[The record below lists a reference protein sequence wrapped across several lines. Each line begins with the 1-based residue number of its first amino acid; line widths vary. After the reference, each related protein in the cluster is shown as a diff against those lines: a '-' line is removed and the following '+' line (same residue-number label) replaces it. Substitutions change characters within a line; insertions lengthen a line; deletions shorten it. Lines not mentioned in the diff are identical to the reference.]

1 MNVEA
6 GIFCAS
12 SYLHSRACDDVFF
25 SEARSRL
32 LTITFLYTKENMLN
46 MEMF

>member
-1 MNVEA
+1 MLKLESFVRLL
-6 GIFCAS
+6 ICILVPVMMF
-12 SYLHSRACDDVFF
+12 FF